1 MNRNLGKIVDRVE
14 IEIEMLKQEE
24 AADEKRTDSSE
35 PDDGRSSPQY
45 SPRMQ
50 VKAKRA
56 VEVTGSGS
64 LNERPSNKYLP
75 YNSSLHWDWDS
86 LVLFFISS
94 FRIHLSCCSS
104 VVPAFPESGSVL
116 GLFSGL
122 MARRCK
128 SRFARCVKLHRRSAC
143 AASLPNRTIQSSFK

>member
-1 MNRNLGKIVDRVE
+1 MSNCNLGKMVDWVE

-35 PDDGRSSPQY
+35 PDDSGLSPQC

-50 VKAKRA
+50 VKAKRV
-56 VEVTGSGS
+56 VEVNGSSG
-64 LNERPSNKYLP
+64 LNERPSDKYLP

-94 FRIHLSCCSS
+94 FHIHLSYCSS
-104 VVPAFPESGSVL
+104 VVPVFPESGGVL
-116 GLFSGL
+116 GLFSGPTV
-122 MARRCK
+122 R
-128 SRFARCVKLHRRSAC
+128 
-143 AASLPNRTIQSSFK
+143 